1 VKALALLLLLLGACS
16 KKPEEAPPSTEPPPA
31 ISEDE
36 VKRGVDACADYTKR
50 VCTCK
55 APEHVEAC
63 KLAPA
68 YSDAV
73 DMARAV
79 VFNPETKR
87 KDAVQAAASIRNTVK
102 KCVEEAAKLAAAGC
116 P

>member
-1 VKALALLLLLLGACS
+1 MKALLLLVLLAACG
-16 KKPEEAPPSTEPPPA
+16 KKQEEAPPAEPPPA
-31 ISEDE
+31 ISQDE

-50 VCTCK
+50 VCACGPK
-55 APEHVEAC
+55 APAHAEAC

-68 YSDAV
+68 YSDAI

-79 VFNPETKR
+79 ALNPETKR

-102 KCVEEAAKLAAAGC
+102 TCVEEAAKLAAAGC

>member
-1 VKALALLLLLLGACS
+1 VKVLVLLALLAACS
-16 KKPEEAPPSTEPPPA
+16 KKAEDAPPAEPPPA
-31 ISEDE
+31 ISQDE
-36 VKRGVDACADYTKR
+36 IKRGVDACADYTKR
-50 VCTCK
+50 VCECGPK
-55 APEHVEAC
+55 APVHAEAC

-68 YSDAV
+68 YSDAI

-79 VFNPETKR
+79 ALNPETKR

-102 KCVEEAAKLAAAGC
+102 TCVEEAAKLAASGC

>member
-1 VKALALLLLLLGACS
+1 MKALILWAILLGACS
-16 KKPEEAPPSTEPPPA
+16 KKQEEAPPAEPPPA
-31 ISEDE
+31 ISQDE

-73 DMARAV
+73 DMARGV